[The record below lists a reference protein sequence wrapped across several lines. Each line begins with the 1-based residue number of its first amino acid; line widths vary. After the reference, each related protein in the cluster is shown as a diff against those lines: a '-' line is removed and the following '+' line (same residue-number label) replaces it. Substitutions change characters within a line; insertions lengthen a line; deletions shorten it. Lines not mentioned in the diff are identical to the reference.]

1 MSLLR
6 YDPEFY
12 EEAAAA
18 MNAQLPVFPVG
29 DVESRRTRIEEFI
42 RGAGGLPPIPENV
55 TKQVHHAQAK
65 DGHQV
70 QILHFR
76 RTNVASAP
84 GPAIVHIHGG
94 GYTCSNAGD
103 YSPALGSYVSETG
116 VPMLSI
122 DYRLAP
128 EHRFPVPLEDCWSA
142 LLWIQAH
149 AAKLNI
155 DPNRLAIMGES
166 AGGGLA
172 AAIAILARDR
182 KMDPPL
188 AKQILIYP
196 MLDDRTVTDHTGGL
210 AVFGIEDVLT
220 GWAAYLGDI
229 YNTDKVTPYAAP
241 GRLQDVTGL
250 PPLYLD
256 CGGLDMFA
264 RENVSYAN
272 RFIEA
277 NIPLD
282 LHIYEGVPHA
292 FQRFAPRCQVV
303 KRAIAN
309 RLAAC
314 KTVPFSEPPW
324 LTGLPSP
331 YYKDSH
337 KKWQK
342 ACREFISEHLTP
354 YALEWE
360 TQGNVPEYVFELFSK
375 HNMLIPNL
383 PAPLPIDMLKSLGIT
398 ELLGGLRIE
407 DFDYM
412 HFSIYISEMRK
423 VGIGGPTSSLSTG
436 MAYGMPPIIT
446 YGSQE
451 LQRRLLPDLIMGKKR
466 ICIAITEPDA
476 GSDVANITTT
486 ATKTTITNGVW
497 CHYATMAVRTGC
509 PGAAGISLLVVPLLD
524 QPGVDLRRMKTSG
537 GTASGTTFIDLEDM
551 KVPVENLIGS
561 EGQGMK
567 MITRNFN
574 HERLAIVI
582 GIVSSARAALS
593 AAFSY
598 VSKREAFGST
608 LMEQP
613 VVRNRLAR
621 AGAELES
628 LSAWADQLVYQIANL
643 EGQEARQQLG
653 GFVALAKA
661 KAGLV
666 LDECARCAVLLF
678 GGNGYT
684 RTGQGELV
692 EKIYREIPGARI
704 PGGSEDVMFDL
715 AVRQLLKTYRA
726 KSEALKTDR
735 AKI

>member
-1 MSLLR
+1 MRS
-6 YDPEFY
+6 YD
-12 EEAAAA
+12 
-18 MNAQLPVFPVG
+18 
-29 DVESRRTRIEEFI
+29 SS
-42 RGAGGLPPIPENV
+42 
-55 TKQVHHAQAK
+55 
-65 DGHQV
+65 
-70 QILHFR
+70 
-76 RTNVASAP
+76 VA
-84 GPAIVHIHGG
+84 
-94 GYTCSNAGD
+94 
-103 YSPALGSYVSETG
+103 
-116 VPMLSI
+116 
-122 DYRLAP
+122 
-128 EHRFPVPLEDCWSA
+128 
-142 LLWIQAH
+142 
-149 AAKLNI
+149 
-155 DPNRLAIMGES
+155 
-166 AGGGLA
+166 
-172 AAIAILARDR
+172 
-182 KMDPPL
+182 
-188 AKQILIYP
+188 
-196 MLDDRTVTDHTGGL
+196 
-210 AVFGIEDVLT
+210 
-220 GWAAYLGDI
+220 
-229 YNTDKVTPYAAP
+229 
-241 GRLQDVTGL
+241 
-250 PPLYLD
+250 
-256 CGGLDMFA
+256 
-264 RENVSYAN
+264 
-272 RFIEA
+272 
-277 NIPLD
+277 
-282 LHIYEGVPHA
+282 
-292 FQRFAPRCQVV
+292 
-303 KRAIAN
+303 
-309 RLAAC
+309 
-314 KTVPFSEPPW
+314 VPFSEPPW

-331 YYKDSH
+331 YYNDSH
-337 KKWQK
+337 RKWQK

-398 ELLGGLRIE
+398 ELLGGLGIE

-451 LQRRLLPDLIMGKKR
+451 LRRRLLPDLILGKKR

-486 ATKTTITNGVW
+486 ATKTPCG
-497 CHYATMAVRTGC
+497 RS
-509 PGAAGISLLVVPLLD
+509 GAAGISLLVVPLLD

-537 GTASGTTFIDLEDM
+537 GTASGTTFIDLEDV
-551 KVPVENLIGS
+551 KVPVENLIGR

-593 AAFSY
+593 AAFGY
-598 VSKREAFGST
+598 VSKREAFGSP

-628 LSAWADQLVYQIANL
+628 LSAWADQLVYQMANL
-643 EGQEARQQLG
+643 EGQEARQQMG

-726 KSEALKTDR
+726 KSEALKMDK

>member
-1 MSLLR
+1 MRS
-6 YDPEFY
+6 YD
-12 EEAAAA
+12 
-18 MNAQLPVFPVG
+18 
-29 DVESRRTRIEEFI
+29 SS
-42 RGAGGLPPIPENV
+42 
-55 TKQVHHAQAK
+55 
-65 DGHQV
+65 
-70 QILHFR
+70 
-76 RTNVASAP
+76 VA
-84 GPAIVHIHGG
+84 
-94 GYTCSNAGD
+94 
-103 YSPALGSYVSETG
+103 
-116 VPMLSI
+116 
-122 DYRLAP
+122 
-128 EHRFPVPLEDCWSA
+128 
-142 LLWIQAH
+142 
-149 AAKLNI
+149 
-155 DPNRLAIMGES
+155 
-166 AGGGLA
+166 
-172 AAIAILARDR
+172 
-182 KMDPPL
+182 
-188 AKQILIYP
+188 
-196 MLDDRTVTDHTGGL
+196 
-210 AVFGIEDVLT
+210 
-220 GWAAYLGDI
+220 
-229 YNTDKVTPYAAP
+229 
-241 GRLQDVTGL
+241 
-250 PPLYLD
+250 
-256 CGGLDMFA
+256 
-264 RENVSYAN
+264 
-272 RFIEA
+272 
-277 NIPLD
+277 
-282 LHIYEGVPHA
+282 
-292 FQRFAPRCQVV
+292 
-303 KRAIAN
+303 
-309 RLAAC
+309 
-314 KTVPFSEPPW
+314 VPFSEPPW

-331 YYKDSH
+331 YYNDSH
-337 KKWQK
+337 RKWQK

-398 ELLGGLRIE
+398 ELLGGLGIE

-451 LQRRLLPDLIMGKKR
+451 LRRRLLPDLILGKKR

-486 ATKTTITNGVW
+486 AIKTPCGRFYIVNGQKKWITNGVW
-497 CHYATMAVRTGC
+497 SHYATMAVRTGRS
-509 PGAAGISLLVVPLLD
+509 GAAGISLLVVPLLD

-537 GTASGTTFIDLEDM
+537 GTASGTTFIDLEDV
-551 KVPVENLIGS
+551 KVPVENLIGR

-582 GIVSSARAALS
+582 GIFSSARAALS
-593 AAFSY
+593 AAFGY
-598 VSKREAFGST
+598 VSKREAFGSP

-628 LSAWADQLVYQIANL
+628 LSAWADQLVYQMANL
-643 EGQEARQQLG
+643 EGQEARQQMG

-684 RTGQGELV
+684 RKGQGELV

-726 KSEALKTDR
+726 KSEALKMDK